1 MHEAGLAGYT
11 VVSGFGLM
19 GPAGLP
25 RAIVDR
31 LNAAMVQAVKLPATQ
46 KSFLENGVDGVGST
60 PEEYDSFNR
69 AEIARWIKVARDGG
83 IKPE

>member
-1 MHEAGLAGYT
+1 MLFRST

-31 LNAAMVQAVKLPATQ
+31 LNAAMVQAVKQPPTV

-60 PEEYDSFNR
+60 PEEYDAFNK